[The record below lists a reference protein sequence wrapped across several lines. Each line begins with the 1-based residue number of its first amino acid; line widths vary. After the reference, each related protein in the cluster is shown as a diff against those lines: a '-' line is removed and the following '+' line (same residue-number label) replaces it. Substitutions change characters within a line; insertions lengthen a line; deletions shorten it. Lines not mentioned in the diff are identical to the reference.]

1 MVLSNERTSQ
11 THTITP
17 DFYMFVTSISEHVY
31 PFQLIDFGQ
40 DLGDDAT
47 RDYFQIGDYHDS
59 LFTPSNNETVIRYLP
74 EEFLGRM
81 AVHCH
86 RLTHSDRG
94 MLTAEDVVDP
104 ANGGTCSC
112 SPRFNA
118 TRITRAPTRA
128 PIDNPVSS
136 DNFDE
141 TNENTA
147 SDTSSQSDNENDDE
161 TFENDPILAS
171 RPSLRPTSIPT
182 NVDTENPIQDSI
194 AIGDSTASPTQP
206 SKTSFGNEENISNQ
220 SALSSTSSSG
230 SSSTFWH
237 LGILSLG
244 MGTAV
249 LQQLFY

>member
-1 MVLSNERTSQ
+1 
-11 THTITP
+11 
-17 DFYMFVTSISEHVY
+17 MFVTSISEHVY

-59 LFTPSNNETVIRYLP
+59 LFTPFNNETVIRYLP

-86 RLTHSDRG
+86 RMSHSDQG

-104 ANGGTCSC
+104 ANGGTCTC

-141 TNENTA
+141 INENTA
-147 SDTSSQSDNENDDE
+147 SDTSSQSDSTNNNE
-161 TFENDPILAS
+161 TFENDSILTS

-182 NVDTENPIQDSI
+182 NVDAENPIQDSI

-206 SKTSFGNEENISNQ
+206 SKTTIGDEEQDIRNQ
-220 SALSSTSSSG
+220 LATSSTSSSG

-249 LQQLFY
+249 LQQLF